1 MAVTRTAKRK
11 TSRQPQPRA
20 RRTPARPG
28 ERPPPH
34 SVALRPTVLDGVN
47 RSAIVVRLKDVHGAP
62 VADTVEFTLYNQ
74 RAGSLNQRFR
84 VQTRARPVTLDSVP
98 AFPFGVAEMFIAPD
112 AYRFKQV
119 FVNVP
124 AGEPVVL
131 DETLFIDPARAIP
144 AFPTFADL
152 QSDLAWATL
161 VRVLDASGIRSEAA
175 WKDGLDPLQKA
186 GLLNLHAKLRTEV
199 VGTGESLLESVV
211 RVTEFRPERIYA
223 EVASTLY
230 DRVRELPHVFRVVSG
245 RPAPLPGRVHQGG
258 AARQLQDLR
267 SGGEPAADVRPE
279 RRRRLPGGHRH
290 RRPPGRSTRGRRAEA
305 QDHGPQHAPVRH
317 PPDPP
322 ALPGSR
328 PRLSRPVV
336 ARPDAFSA
344 TAAPR
349 RVRIVVSTW
358 RARRGPRGR
367 ARSNARE
374 RSCWHARGPTK
385 AARPGSSCSASTT
398 RSRPRASERHVA
410 GRADWAAGLGA
421 DGVGGWPGG
430 SSGSPAPPGHRF
442 CRVQPVVR
450 SSIGT

>member
-1 MAVTRTAKRK
+1 MAATRTAKRK

-20 RRTPARPG
+20 RRTPVRTRRTA
-28 ERPPPH
+28 PPAQR
-34 SVALRPTVLDGVN
+34 ALRPTVLDGVN

-98 AFPFGVAEMFIAPD
+98 AFPFGVAEVFIAPD

-131 DETLFIDPARAIP
+131 DETLFIDPARATP

-245 RPAPLPGRVHQGG
+245 ALHRFPDGYTRVEPHGSFKTYDRAGNLQLTFARNAAGDFLADIDIDDHQGI
-258 AARQLQDLR
+258 QH
-267 SGGEPAADVRPE
+267 AADVLRHKITGRNTHPYDIHQI
-279 RRRRLPGGHRH
+279 LLHFQGLDPGYR
-290 RRPPGRSTRGRRAEA
+290 
-305 QDHGPQHAPVRH
+305 
-317 PPDPP
+317 
-322 ALPGSR
+322 
-328 PRLSRPVV
+328 V
-336 ARPDAFSA
+336 A
-344 TAAPR
+344 
-349 RVRIVVSTW
+349 
-358 RARRGPRGR
+358 
-367 ARSNARE
+367 
-374 RSCWHARGPTK
+374 
-385 AARPGSSCSASTT
+385 
-398 RSRPRASERHVA
+398 
-410 GRADWAAGLGA
+410 
-421 DGVGGWPGG
+421 
-430 SSGSPAPPGHRF
+430 
-442 CRVQPVVR
+442 
-450 SSIGT
+450 